1 LESRVTAVP
10 IGRPR
15 AKRKQL
21 RAKHAHYFPS
31 DASRTIPRDMPP
43 DQFDPDEY
51 RMTVGEHLEELR
63 RRMVL
68 GLIGFILALCLCFWF
83 AQDVTAQ
90 FCKPLTDALWRHD
103 INPMLVYDEVA
114 EPFMV
119 IIQISMVTAFAL
131 ASPWIMYQLW
141 QFVAAGLYPNERKY
155 VTKFLP
161 LSITLL
167 ISGMLF
173 VYFFIL
179 PWTLD
184 FDIGFASAIQLDFSG
199 HEAPTTQIAVPPG
212 AKRLTIPEFD
222 GDPSNPLPNE
232 IWVDRIE
239 KRIKIFFR
247 GEPRVISFT
256 SNQLLSPD
264 YKLSKY
270 IDLVIAMLLAFGL
283 CFQLPL
289 VVLALERIGIIE
301 VQALK
306 EGRRYVYFG
315 MAILAACI
323 TPGGDLVSMIGLTGP
338 LILLYELGIWLCV
351 IGRRKLD
358 RANAA

>member
-1 LESRVTAVP
+1 
-10 IGRPR
+10 
-15 AKRKQL
+15 
-21 RAKHAHYFPS
+21 
-31 DASRTIPRDMPP
+31 MPA
-43 DQFDPDEY
+43 DQFDPDDY

-68 GLIGFILALCLCFWF
+68 SLIGFVLAVCFCFWF
-83 AQDVTAQ
+83 APDIVKQ
-90 FCKPLTDALWRHD
+90 FCKPLTDTLAAND
-103 INPMLVYDEVA
+103 MSAQLVWDEVA

-119 IIQISMVTAFAL
+119 VIQITLVTAFAI
-131 ASPWIMYQLW
+131 ASPWILYQLW
-141 QFVAAGLYPNERKY
+141 QFIAAGLYPNERKY

-161 LSITLL
+161 LSVTLL
-167 ISGMLF
+167 IGGMLF

-179 PWTLD
+179 PWTLQ
-184 FDIGFASAIQLDFSG
+184 FDIGFSSAIEL
-199 HEAPTTQIAVPPG
+199 HLTRAVPTTPATTTSAAPVKRAVPPVI
-212 AKRLTIPEFD
+212 LPEYD
-222 GDPSNPLPNE
+222 GTPPDPRPNE
-232 IWVDRIE
+232 MWIDRQQ
-239 KRIKIFFR
+239 KQVKIFHA
-247 GEPRVISFT
+247 GQPRSIPFT
-256 SNQLLSPD
+256 SNNLLRPE
-264 YKLSKY
+264 YKISKY

-323 TPGGDLVSMIGLTGP
+323 TPGGDLVSMVGLTGP

-358 RANAA
+358 KAAAR

>member
-1 LESRVTAVP
+1 
-10 IGRPR
+10 
-15 AKRKQL
+15 
-21 RAKHAHYFPS
+21 
-31 DASRTIPRDMPP
+31 MPAP
-43 DQFDPDEY
+43 QQFDPDDY

-68 GLIGFILALCLCFWF
+68 SLIGFVIALCFCFWF
-83 AQDVTAQ
+83 ADNVVTY
-90 FCKPLTDALWRHD
+90 FCQPLKHALQKHE
-103 INPMLVYDEVA
+103 INPQLIVDEVA
-114 EPFMV
+114 EGFMV
-119 IIQISMVTAFAL
+119 VIQISLVTAFAF
-131 ASPWIMYQLW
+131 ASPWILYQLW

-161 LSITLL
+161 LSIVLL

-184 FDIGFASAIQLDFSG
+184 FDIGFSSSIKLDFEGDTPAVVTTSG
-199 HEAPTTQIAVPPG
+199 PATRRAHVV
-212 AKRLTIPEFD
+212 LPEFD
-222 GDPSNPLPNE
+222 GTPPDPVQNE
-232 IWVDRIE
+232 VWIDRSE
-239 KRIKIFFR
+239 KRMKLWFN
-247 GEPRVISFT
+247 GEDRVISFT
-256 SNQLLSPD
+256 SNQLLAPE

-301 VQALK
+301 VRQLK
-306 EGRRYVYFG
+306 ESRRYVYFG
-315 MAILAACI
+315 MAIVAAMI
-323 TPGGDLVSMIGLTGP
+323 TPGGDLISMLGLTGP

-351 IGRRKLD
+351 IGRKKLD
-358 RANAA
+358 RATPVA

>member
-1 LESRVTAVP
+1 M
-10 IGRPR
+10 
-15 AKRKQL
+15 
-21 RAKHAHYFPS
+21 PS
-31 DASRTIPRDMPP
+31 

-63 RRMVL
+63 RRMIL
-68 GLIGFILALCLCFWF
+68 SLIGFVVAVCVCFWF
-83 AQDVTAQ
+83 APQIVIY
-90 FCKPLTDALWRHD
+90 FCLPLTDTLAA
-103 INPMLVYDEVA
+103 NEMSAQLVWDEVA

-119 IIQISMVTAFAL
+119 VIQITLVTAFAI
-131 ASPWIMYQLW
+131 ASPWILYQLW

-161 LSITLL
+161 LSVVLL

-179 PWTLD
+179 PWTLQ
-184 FDIGFASAIQLDFSG
+184 FDIGFSSRIELYLSGAI
-199 HEAPTTQIAVPPG
+199 PTTAPSTLPV
-212 AKRLTIPEFD
+212 KRVVAPVILPEYD
-222 GDPSNPLPNE
+222 GLPRDPLPNE
-232 IWVDRIE
+232 IWIDRRQ
-239 KRIKIFFR
+239 KQVKIFHA
-247 GEPRVISFT
+247 GQPRSIPFT
-256 SNQLLSPD
+256 SNNLLRPE
-264 YKLSKY
+264 YKVSKY

-301 VQALK
+301 IQALK

-358 RANAA
+358 RAKAA

>member
-1 LESRVTAVP
+1 
-10 IGRPR
+10 
-15 AKRKQL
+15 
-21 RAKHAHYFPS
+21 
-31 DASRTIPRDMPP
+31 MPP

-63 RRMVL
+63 RRL
-68 GLIGFILALCLCFWF
+68 ILSLIGFVIAVCICFWYAEPVVIF
-83 AQDVTAQ
+83 
-90 FCKPLTDALWRHD
+90 FCQPLKRALLEHQ
-103 INPMLVYDEVA
+103 INPQLITDEVA
-114 EPFMV
+114 EGFMV
-119 IIQISMVTAFAL
+119 VIQITLVTAAAF
-131 ASPWIMYQLW
+131 ASPWMLYQLW

-184 FDIGFASAIQLDFSG
+184 FDIGFTTGIRLDFD
-199 HEAPTTQIAVPPG
+199 ERAPIVAATTPTTRRSIVVLPEYDGAPPDPMPNEMWIDRSEQ
-212 AKRLTIPEFD
+212 RLKIWFD
-222 GDPSNPLPNE
+222 GKD
-232 IWVDRIE
+232 
-239 KRIKIFFR
+239 
-247 GEPRVISFT
+247 RVISFT
-256 SNQLLSPD
+256 SNQLLAPE

-289 VVLALERIGIIE
+289 AVLALERIGIIE
-301 VQALK
+301 VSQLR

-315 MAILAACI
+315 MAILAAMI
-323 TPGGDLVSMIGLTGP
+323 TPGGDLISMIGLTGP
-338 LILLYELGIWLCV
+338 LILLYELGIWLCI